1 MNINTALPHSQSDNL
16 DDPRVTR
23 LTAGHAGRKEGSL
36 LSEDKSPPRLHAISS
51 LHSERGCCFKR
62 VKYLFLE
69 FSISYFQT
77 SADHREL
84 KLRVVK
90 LQLRGNYCIILS
102 LQIGFLTSVRS
113 LSHVQLFSMTW
124 TTVSQA
130 SLSITNTRSLLK
142 LTSIDLV
149 MTLNHL
155 ILCHPLLVPPSIF
168 PNNRVFS
175 NASAS
180 DQVANL
186 SFSFSISP
194 SNEYSGLISF
204 QEGLVGY
211 PCSPRGSEGSSPT
224 PQFKSINSSALS
236 FLYSQ
241 NLTSI
246 QNYWKNQSFD

>member
-1 MNINTALPHSQSDNL
+1 M
-16 DDPRVTR
+16 
-23 LTAGHAGRKEGSL
+23 
-36 LSEDKSPPRLHAISS
+36 
-51 LHSERGCCFKR
+51 
-62 VKYLFLE
+62 KYLSLE

-90 LQLRGNYCIILS
+90 LQLRGNYCIIFS
-102 LQIGFLTSVRS
+102 LQICFLTSVRS
-113 LSHVQLFSMTW
+113 LSHVQLFAMTW

-149 MTLNHL
+149 MPLNHL
-155 ILCHPLLVPPSIF
+155 ILCHPLLVPPSVF
-168 PNNRVFS
+168 PNRVFS
-175 NASAS
+175 NTSAS
-180 DQVANL
+180 HQVANL

-194 SNEYSGLISF
+194 PNEYSGLISF

-211 PCSPRGSEGSSPT
+211 PCCPRGSEGPSPT

-236 FLYSQ
+236 FLYSR

-246 QNYWKNQSFD
+246 QDYWKNQSFD